1 MLATGLV
8 GVAYWTLAHWAAR
21 RPVVFVGYVPG
32 LSAALRW
39 LLPRRMRAVTVWTF
53 VILLRVGER
62 LTLAGKAH
70 ELVHVQQWRRWPL
83 SFPVRYLWACLVD
96 GGYRNCRY
104 EVAARAGRLP

>member
-21 RPVVFVGYVPG
+21 RPSVFIGYVPG

-70 ELVHVQQWRRWPL
+70 ELVHVQQFRRWPAT
-83 SFPVRYLWACLVD
+83 FPFRYLWATIVD
-96 GGYRNCRY
+96 GGYRANRY
-104 EVAARAGRLP
+104 ERQARGER